1 MSKINV
7 YSSSASN
14 AIKVFDAN
22 STGLKPDNAILV
34 TTGTEPSNAI
44 QINVG
49 DKKWCSIAVNFGGQ
63 EPTPPSPTWET
74 TKIGDQVWMAENLS
88 YDDGGDG
95 IYKFDNV
102 TVNDVNFGTQYY
114 YTPKAIKRISGDFNG
129 WHISTKEDW
138 DLLKNQVNNDCES
151 LKSTSGWNDGK
162 NGNNLN
168 GFNGIPVGLSI
179 TGGSGDEYYEFVAQS
194 GNFAIYGIINPNGVG
209 NVALNKKNHFDVYST
224 LAGYGFN
231 IRLVKDNE

>member
-14 AIKVFDAN
+14 AIKVFDAS

-44 QINVG
+44 QINIG
-49 DKKWCSIAVNFGGQ
+49 EPKWSSIAVNFCGQ
-63 EPTPPSPTWET
+63 EPTPPGPTWET
-74 TKIGDQVWMAENLS
+74 TTIGEQVWMAENLA

-95 IYKFDNV
+95 IHKFDNV
-102 TVNDVNFGTQYY
+102 TVNGVNFGTQYY
-114 YTPKAIKRISGDFNG
+114 YTPRAIRRISGDFNG

-138 DLLKNQVNNDCES
+138 DLLKNKVDNDCES
-151 LKSTSGWNDGK
+151 LKSTSGWDDGK

-168 GFNGIPVGLSI
+168 GFNGIPIGLSI
-179 TGGSGDEYYEFVAQS
+179 TGTSHDEYYEFVAQS
-194 GNFAIYGIINPNGVG
+194 GLYAIYGLTDTNGVG
-209 NVALNKKNHFDVYST
+209 NVILTKNNGFSVYST
-224 LAGYGFN
+224 YSYYGFN
-231 IRLVKDNE
+231 IRLVKDHE